1 MTPKPRD
8 MRPAA
13 FIALMAGVVAYGA
26 AAMDVY
32 VPSMPSMATA
42 LATDATHVQLTMSL
56 FVIGYAASQLVY
68 GPISDR
74 FGRRRVLITG
84 TVIFVAA
91 SFAAAFATSIEML
104 IACRV
109 VQAFGACSGPVVGR
123 AIVRDRYGR
132 EGAARIFSYLGMAM
146 VTTPILAPII
156 GGWLE
161 VGFGWRA
168 NFHFMTG
175 FGVVA
180 LVAILLL
187 LDESLAAPNR
197 DALRPSHLIRNY
209 AGLLVNPRFL
219 GYALTIACTFGG
231 VMAFITG
238 SSFVLIDLAGVD
250 PPTYGLL
257 FGLTAAGFVIG
268 SFVSARR
275 TRRWGIARC
284 IRYGA
289 TINVVAA
296 TAMAA
301 LSLAGVFGVWTIVA
315 PMVVIS
321 IANGLIFPNCQ
332 AGAIGPFAHMAA
344 TAAAL
349 VGSMMMA
356 TSFVVATVIAAAY
369 DGTGRPMTLAIFA
382 CGVLQWTIFHVLVWR
397 TRSQTA
403 ETAEATSRH

>member
-8 MRPAA
+8 IHPAL
-13 FIALMAGVVAYGA
+13 FIAVIAGVVAYGA

-32 VPSMPSMATA
+32 VPSMPSMASA

-56 FVIGYAASQLVY
+56 FVIGYAASQLIY

-74 FGRRRVLITG
+74 FGRRRVLIAG

-91 SFAAAFATSIEML
+91 SLAGALATSIETL

-109 VQAFGACSGPVVGR
+109 VQAFGACAGPVVGR

-132 EGAARIFSYLGMAM
+132 EGAARIFSYIGMAM

-168 NFHFMTG
+168 NFYFMTG
-175 FGVVA
+175 FGVVG
-180 LVAILLL
+180 LVAILVV
-187 LDESLAAPNR
+187 LDETLAAPNL
-197 DALRPSHLIRNY
+197 DALRPKRLVRNY
-209 AGLLVNPRFL
+209 ASLLVDPAFM
-219 GYALTIACTFGG
+219 GYALTIACAFGG

-257 FGLTAAGFVIG
+257 FGLTAGGFVVG
-268 SFVSARR
+268 SFASARR

-284 IRYGA
+284 VRYGA
-289 TINVVAA
+289 TLNVLAA
-296 TAMAA
+296 AA
-301 LSLAGVFGVWTIVA
+301 LAGLSLAGVFGVWAIIA
-315 PMVVIS
+315 PMVAIS

-332 AGAIGPFAHMAA
+332 AGAVGPFPHMAA

-349 VGSMMMA
+349 VGSMMMTA
-356 TSFVVATVIAAAY
+356 SFIVSVVIAAAY
-369 DGTGRPMTLAIFA
+369 DETGRPMTLAILA
-382 CGVLQWTIFHVLVWR
+382 CGVLQWAIFHVLVWR
-397 TRSQTA
+397 TRGSA
-403 ETAEATSRH
+403 PEPLEASMRR